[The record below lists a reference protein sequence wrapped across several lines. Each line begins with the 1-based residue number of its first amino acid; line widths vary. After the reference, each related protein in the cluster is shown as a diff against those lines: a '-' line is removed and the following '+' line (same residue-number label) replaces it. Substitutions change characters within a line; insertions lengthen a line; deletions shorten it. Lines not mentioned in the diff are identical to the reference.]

1 MKRRIFTT
9 ATALALV
16 FSQAGTDLA
25 PAFLGAAPAHAASG
39 DINFQP
45 QPEPEPQPQ
54 PAPQPQAQPEQ
65 PAPVQQ
71 TEPAPQP
78 QPEPA
83 PVQQAEPAPQPQPAP
98 VQQAQPQPA
107 PALQQPQMQQVIQP
121 PAEKRRRKPDGQTAD
136 QVPMRQLQPM
146 PQPMPQPAPVTIGTP
161 TPAPQPAP
169 SVAAPMQQVIERA
182 RQQPTTVIPDRITD
196 QQRAELQ
203 RAEKARREEAR
214 RRRNEL
220 LGAAAVGAAV
230 GALVPLLGGKI
241 VEDQGDRFVVERNGQ
256 MYVRRD
262 ESARLRGDGARVQID
277 QLRGGRTRETVLRPN
292 GVRIVTIR
300 DAGGYVLRR
309 SKILPNGAEIVLVD
323 QREDAGNRQ
332 VNYGQALPPLR
343 LNVPR
348 DQYIVSGAMADR
360 RAVRD
365 TFMAPPVERLQSRY
379 TLREVRENERL
390 REIVRRVDLDSI
402 TFDTGSAAVRQS
414 QVPYLADIAGGML
427 DVINRNPGALFLVEG
442 HTDAVGSDLSNLMLS
457 DRRAETVARIL
468 TDGFGVP
475 PENIVTE
482 GYGEQFLKIYTQEA
496 ERQNRRVTVRN
507 ITPLLSSAQ

>member
-1 MKRRIFTT
+1 M
-9 ATALALV
+9 
-16 FSQAGTDLA
+16 
-25 PAFLGAAPAHAASG
+25 
-39 DINFQP
+39 
-45 QPEPEPQPQ
+45 
-54 PAPQPQAQPEQ
+54 
-65 PAPVQQ
+65 
-71 TEPAPQP
+71 
-78 QPEPA
+78 
-83 PVQQAEPAPQPQPAP
+83 
-98 VQQAQPQPA
+98 
-107 PALQQPQMQQVIQP
+107 
-121 PAEKRRRKPDGQTAD
+121 
-136 QVPMRQLQPM
+136 
-146 PQPMPQPAPVTIGTP
+146 
-161 TPAPQPAP
+161 
-169 SVAAPMQQVIERA
+169 AAPMQQVIERA